1 MYYVHPGESRGLS
14 RWIFIITLLIFG
26 FASQLELT
34 AQGSANDLGNGGRHI
49 IQGRLYVSNGQRS
62 QVAGLRIRLTSSAT
76 SDISLV
82 SDDSGTFTF
91 RGVNPGS
98 YTVTIEGGGI
108 FEDVSESVLLD
119 DPGSSN
125 IRNTVR
131 MRAAP
136 RTVNVQIYL
145 RPKVSPQAVSRPAAV
160 IDAKWAA
167 VPKEAIENYER
178 GLRLAQD
185 GNDREAAVAFKR
197 AIEVSPSFAPAH
209 TALGRIAQRAG
220 NLDAS
225 IESWKTAVR
234 YNAQDFDAHLNLG
247 IAYLNLKKYGE
258 AETALV
264 AAAFLEPSA
273 VTPHYYLGIA
283 FVVKNDLDVA
293 VKAFEKAKELN
304 GGKALPAIHKYLGRI
319 YGAKNRP
326 KEAVEELET
335 YLRLAP
341 DAQDVEKVRKDISDI
356 KSRQN

>member
-1 MYYVHPGESRGLS
+1 
-14 RWIFIITLLIFG
+14 
-26 FASQLELT
+26 
-34 AQGSANDLGNGGRHI
+34 
-49 IQGRLYVSNGQRS
+49 
-62 QVAGLRIRLTSSAT
+62 
-76 SDISLV
+76 
-82 SDDSGTFTF
+82 
-91 RGVNPGS
+91 VNAGS

-108 FEDVSESVLLD
+108 FEDVTENVLID

-125 IRNTVR
+125 IRNT
-131 MRAAP
+131 MRLRSAP

-145 RPKVSPQAVSRPAAV
+145 RAKTSAQTGGRPAGV

-167 VPKEAIENYER
+167 VPKEAVESYER
-178 GLRLAQD
+178 GVRLADD
-185 GNDREAAVAFKR
+185 GNDREAAAAFKR
-197 AIEVSPSFAPAH
+197 AIDVSPSFAPAH

-220 NLDAS
+220 KLDES